1 VRYATTERT
10 LLGDVRKNC
19 AHASTRWRAQPA
31 AKECVKLAPLLP
43 NAADLYRKQSNLGL
57 DGDPRRALKARAML
71 TKLIG
76 PVVIEERDDGSVWA
90 RYDFRPAALLAEAR
104 AVGVGGRGEGIWPV
118 PTLPQRVRLK

>member
-10 LLGDVRKNC
+10 LLGDVRKIARMPPQGGAPC
-19 AHASTRWRAQPA
+19 ESQRIGDSDMTAQGDEGAQPA
-31 AKECVKLAPLLP
+31 AKEGVKLAPLLP

-57 DGDPRRALKARAML
+57 DGDPRQALKARAML

-90 RYDFRPAALLAEAR
+90 ATTSD
-104 AVGVGGRGEGIWPV
+104 RGPIG
-118 PTLPQRVRLK
+118 